1 MGRQLW
7 DNLGTLVLALFLALL
22 VWIVAI
28 NQENPA
34 EERILPEPVSIEFS
48 PSDLLVVGSVITR
61 TAVTVRAPMSVW
73 ETLVPNQVHVTA
85 SLEGLSPGAYEIT
98 LAAQVDDSA
107 AQVIKLSPASIR
119 VTLES
124 RETRE
129 LPVRVETMG
138 DPALGYELGTVGLS
152 PTQATVTGPSS
163 AVDRISEILAT
174 LLLTGLKND
183 FNNEVKLV
191 LVDAAGQPVHEV
203 EVNPTTVRVVAPI
216 TQKPGFRDVAVKVVI
231 MGQVAAGYR
240 VTNIRVTPPVITV
253 SSTDPLKV
261 SQLPGFVE
269 TEPLDIS
276 EASKDISMRLTVN
289 LPEGVSPVGEQNVLV
304 QVTIAGIESSLTE
317 QRPLEIRGLGP
328 GLVAAP
334 SPDKVDVILSGP
346 LPVLDQLKPEDVRVI
361 LDLEGL
367 GPGTHQVTPQVILL
381 PDELR
386 EENVLPSQIEVV
398 ISEIVTPSRGP

>member
-34 EERILPEPVSIEFS
+34 EERILSEPVSIEFTS
-48 PSDLLVVGSVITR
+48 SNLLVVGSVITH

-85 SLEGLSPGAYEIT
+85 SLAGLSPGNYEIP
-98 LAAQVDDSA
+98 LVAQVDDPA
-107 AQVIKLSPASIR
+107 AQVIQLSPASIR
-119 VTLES
+119 VVLES
-124 RETRE
+124 RETRT
-129 LPVRVETMG
+129 LPVRVETVG
-138 DPALGYELGTVGLS
+138 DPALGYELGKVTLS
-152 PTQATVTGPSS
+152 PAQATLTGPSS
-163 AVDRISEILAT
+163 AVDRVSEILASI
-174 LLLTGLKND
+174 LLTELKND
-183 FNNEVKLV
+183 FNNEVKLA
-191 LVDAAGQPVHEV
+191 LVDADGDPVPEV
-203 EVNPTTVRVVAPI
+203 EIAPTMVRVVAPI

-231 MGQVAAGYR
+231 EGQVASGYR

-269 TEPLDIS
+269 TESLDIT
-276 EASKDISMRLTVN
+276 EASKDISLRLTVN

-317 QRPLEIRGLGP
+317 QRTLEIRGLGP
-328 GLVAAP
+328 GLVAVP
-334 SPDKVDVILSGP
+334 SPDKVDIILSGP

-367 GPGTHQVTPQVILL
+367 GPGTHQVEPEVILL

-386 EENVLPSQIEVV
+386 KENVLPGQIEVI
-398 ISEIVTPSRGP
+398 ISEAGTPSQSP